1 MENIGTLN
9 LNNIEVEDTG
19 NLFTTLVNSYEKII
33 MESILVSFGLD
44 IFIKDQH
51 GGDVDT
57 IHNVREI
64 GKDPEMTYK
73 SQKNKEIYEATP
85 KYDSKIHGAE
95 VRKDKVFIATKNNYK
110 KERELGNSYDEY
122 TGKKFGTDGKADLDH
137 VVPVENVYSDR
148 GRILVG
154 IDTKALANQPTNLKE
169 TNSSLNRS
177 KSNLTNEDFIER
189 RKKSNNSLDEVTEN
203 NMRNFEKISQKNIDA
218 ELYRKYYNLNFN
230 SPFMKDTLRA
240 SGFLSLKMGM
250 KQVIGLIITE
260 VWFTIKEDF
269 KNFSVSN
276 GLKEIFLQLKDMIE
290 KAFNKAKEK
299 YKELIG
305 KFSEGA
311 IAGFLSSLTTTIC
324 NIFFT
329 TARNIIKIIR
339 YAYVSIIQALK
350 ILFFNPD
357 NLLLGDRVREALKIL
372 ATGASTVIGI
382 ISGETFSKILNN
394 FGVVGLTSD
403 ILQSFTTTFVTI
415 ISSCAL
421 LYFIDNNQ
429 IMKGIFKFLNSFDFT
444 SSIDKQID
452 YYKKQAEYF
461 ERYAAELLKIDYE
474 FLKEITEKYENA
486 AERIYETKNQ
496 KELNRVLKNLF
507 DILEIEK
514 PYKEDS
520 FDEFMGNPDSILI
533 FK

>member
-1 MENIGTLN
+1 MEQIGILD
-9 LNNIEVEDTG
+9 LNNLEIEDSG
-19 NLFTTLVNSYEKII
+19 NLFTTLLSSYEKII

-44 IFIKDQH
+44 IFINDQH

-64 GKDPEMTYK
+64 GRDPEMSYK
-73 SQKNKEIYEATP
+73 SPKNKETYEATP
-85 KYDSKIHGAE
+85 KYNSNIHGAE
-95 VRKDKVFIATKNNYK
+95 VRKDKVFITTKKNYK
-110 KERELGNSYDEY
+110 KERELGDSYDEY
-122 TGKKFGTDGKADLDH
+122 TGKKFETVSGADLDH
-137 VVPVENVYSDR
+137 VIPIEKIYNDK
-148 GRILVG
+148 GRILTG
-154 IDTKALANQPTNLKE
+154 IDTKDLANNEKNLKI

-177 KSNLTNEDFIER
+177 KSNLGVEDFIRER
-189 RKKSNNSLDEVTEN
+189 GEKNSLNELSRDN
-203 NMRNFEKISQKNIDA
+203 LRNFEKISQKNIDA
-218 ELYRKYYNLNFN
+218 ELYKKYYNLNFN

-240 SGFLSLKMGM
+240 SSSLSLKIGM

-260 VWFTIKEDF
+260 VWFTIKEDLQ
-269 KNFSVSN
+269 KFSTFNS
-276 GLKEIFLQLKDMIE
+276 LKENFLQLKDTIE
-290 KAFNKAKEK
+290 KAFCKAKEK
-299 YKELIG
+299 YKELID
-305 KFSEGA
+305 KFKEGA
-311 IAGFLSSLTTTIC
+311 IAGFLSSLTTTIS

-329 TARNIIKIIR
+329 TAKNVVKIIR
-339 YAYVSIIQALK
+339 HTYVSIIQALK

-357 NLLLGDRVREALKIL
+357 NLLLGDRIREALKVL
-372 ATGASTVIGI
+372 ATGASMVIGI
-382 ISGETFSKILNN
+382 IGGEAFSKILNN
-394 FGVVGLTSD
+394 FGIIGLTSD

-415 ISSCAL
+415 IASCTL

-429 IMKGIFKFLNSFDFT
+429 MMKGIFKFLNSFDFT

-520 FDEFMGNPDSILI
+520 FDEFMRNPDSILI